1 MVNVLLPF
9 EIRYHLRQIS
19 FRAAAIL
26 FFGLGILAIQGSYG
40 GEEVHKNSPYAITVI
55 VGLLSLCSIFAS
67 TIFCANVVLRD
78 TTYKMDAIVFTTA
91 VGRLPY
97 FGVRFFGLFM
107 AVFLLLCLSLLG
119 IAAGSLLLDDGQTG
133 PFRFAYFWQPLLVFG
148 LPNILFSSSLIFCTA
163 MLSQNVR
170 AIYVAGVLLYI
181 LYWTA
186 SILGNSPLLATSSLK
201 LTEPDPLPFLLDPFG
216 LAALFGEARLWSDW
230 QRNNQLFPLQ
240 NVFLLNRL
248 LWTVFAGLLLTVS
261 YRYFSFR
268 LHLPAQTRQKTR
280 QESVNPVRYS
290 PHRVHPQGYTYGWKT
305 FKSQLKLEII
315 SLVKHIPF
323 MVMLLLWIFLFAIEL
338 KDTLFSGSYGIRS
351 YPSTGVIIDELRAMR
366 LAMLLIIFY
375 AAELL
380 GRERAASMQELIY
393 STPVFTSS
401 LWGAKCVTL
410 GVLVAILVSANIGIG
425 IVVQLSNG
433 YFTVELPT
441 YLTLYYYSG
450 LPLFLFAILAIFIQT
465 IIPNKYLG
473 MLLSMLVAFCI
484 VFSRRLGIEHY
495 LLRYATV
502 PELTYSYLNGF
513 GHYAKAFNGYMLYWG
528 SFAVV
533 LSLLT
538 VGLWQNGQYSTGWQR
553 VKSIGSQWG
562 ISSAYVGAAAVLLWL
577 FTSSSIYYDTNVIG
591 NYKSTA
597 AKLDWQL
604 RYEQQFKPF
613 SRHPQPIIRAVKT
626 DIALYP
632 KAGKYTV
639 KGSYRL
645 KNESAE
651 PITKIWV
658 GIDPEVTASRLSI
671 PGAKETRNTEF
682 NQHWFLLNKPLGPGS
697 EITLQFSMEVIR
709 SGFVP
714 FNSEH
719 AVVENGTY
727 IELEKYVPFLGY
739 NSRFETDDAR
749 ARKKSGL
756 PTQSIPGPAD
766 NRYHLI
772 DLETTVSTEP
782 DQYVVTVGDLQKS
795 WIADQ
800 RRYFHYKTT
809 VPINFMFALSSAR
822 YTIKKEIYKGIELS
836 ICYQDG
842 QIFNIA
848 SMMQAMKDALHY
860 CKSNFSHY
868 PLKHFTLAEIPQY
881 KGAATAYPG
890 LIFSA
895 ERINFLSDFRDTD
908 KINYGYAIVA
918 HEVSHQWWANKLA
931 PVNGPGDGL
940 LTESLAK
947 YTEAMVVEKTFGK
960 MLLRNY
966 LQADNRLYFSMRNT
980 DGKELPLDQATD
992 QPFVY
997 YQKGGLVL
1005 YAIKETLGE
1014 EKFNRALQRLIEKHA
1029 YPGTKATPDDLIHE
1043 LKQDATASQA
1053 RRIDDWLRKVIVY
1066 SLKVTVVSCESLVN
1080 GQFRLTLR
1088 VNMDKTEQGSN
1099 KSLLPDDEIDV
1110 ALFDRK
1116 PADWDQQLKPVYLQK
1131 HQFSKAET
1139 LLTITVTKKPQSVA
1153 IDPYGYL
1160 LDENQSDNTQEIR
1173 FGK

>member
-1 MVNVLLPF
+1 MLGVLLPF

-97 FGVRFFGLFM
+97 FGVRFLGLLL

-119 IAAGSLLLDDGQTG
+119 MAAGSVLLDSGQSG
-133 PFRFAYFWQPLLVFG
+133 PFRFDYFWQPLLVFG
-148 LPNILFSSSLIFCTA
+148 LPNVLFSSSLIFCTA

-181 LYWTA
+181 LYWSA

-201 LTEPDPLPFLLDPFG
+201 IAEPDPLPLLLDPFG
-216 LAALFGEARLWSDW
+216 LAAFFGEARLWSDW
-230 QRNNQLFPLQ
+230 QRNTQLFPLR

-248 LWTVFAGLLLTVS
+248 LWTAFAGILLTVS
-261 YRYFSFR
+261 YQYFTFR

-280 QESVNPVRYS
+280 QESVNLVRYS
-290 PHRVHPQGYTYGWKT
+290 PYQVHPQGYAFGWIT
-305 FKSQLKLEII
+305 FLSQLKLEII

-338 KDTLFSGSYGIRS
+338 NDTLFSGSYGIRT
-351 YPSTGVIIDELRAMR
+351 YPATGVIIDELRSMR

-380 GRERAASMQELIY
+380 GRERAATMQELIY

-410 GVLVAILVSANIGIG
+410 GVLVVILVSTNIGIG
-425 IVVQLSNG
+425 IAVQLSNG
-433 YFTVELPT
+433 YFTIELPS

-450 LPLFLFAILAIFIQT
+450 LPLFLFAVLAVFIQT
-465 IIPNKYLG
+465 ITPNKYLG

-513 GHYAKAFNGYMLYWG
+513 GHFANAFNWYMLYWG
-528 SFAVV
+528 AFAVV

-538 VGLWQNGQYSTGWQR
+538 IGLWQNGQYNTGWQR
-553 VKSIGSQWG
+553 VNSIGSHWG
-562 ISSAYVGAAAVLLWL
+562 KLSAYLGAAAVLLWL
-577 FTSSSIYYDTNVIG
+577 FTGSKIYYDTNVVG

-604 RYEQQFKPF
+604 RYERQFKPF
-613 SRHPQPIIRAVKT
+613 SRRSQPIIKAVIT

-632 KAGKYTV
+632 KDGKYTV

-645 KNESAE
+645 KNESTE
-651 PITKIWV
+651 PMSTVWV
-658 GIDPEVTASRLSI
+658 GIDPEVTSCRLSI
-671 PGAKETRNTEF
+671 QGARQTRNAEF
-682 NQHWFLLNKPLGPGS
+682 NQYWFILQKPLVPGA
-697 EITLQFSMEVIR
+697 EVTLHFSMEVIR
-709 SGFVP
+709 SGFMP

-739 NSRFETDDAR
+739 NSRFETDDAK

-756 PTQSIPGPAD
+756 PSQSIPVPAD

-800 RRYFHYKTT
+800 RRYFEYKTT
-809 VPINFMFALSSAR
+809 APINFMFALSSAR
-822 YTIKKEIYKGIELS
+822 YTIKKETYKGVELS

-842 QIFNIA
+842 RTHNMA
-848 SMMQAMKDALHY
+848 SMMQAMKDAMDY
-860 CKSNFSHY
+860 CNSNFSHY
-868 PLKHFTLAEIPQY
+868 PLKHFTLAEIPHY

-895 ERINFLSDFRDTD
+895 ERINFLSDFRNTD
-908 KINYGYAIVA
+908 NVNFGYAIVA
-918 HEVSHQWWANKLA
+918 HEVSHQWWANKVA

-947 YTEAMVVEKTFGK
+947 YTEAMVVEKSFGK

-966 LQADNRLYFSMRNT
+966 LQTDNGLYFSMRNS
-980 DGKELPLDQATD
+980 DGKELPLAQATD
-992 QPFVY
+992 QPYVY

-1014 EKFNRALQRLIEKHA
+1014 ANLNRALQRLIEKHA
-1029 YPGTKATPDDLIHE
+1029 YPATKATPDDLIHE
-1043 LKQDATASQA
+1043 LYQEATATQA
-1053 RRIDDWLRKVIVY
+1053 RRIDDLLKKVIVY
-1066 SLKVTVVSCESLVN
+1066 SMKVTVVSCESLVN
-1080 GQFRLTLR
+1080 CQFRLTLR
-1088 VNMDKTEQGSN
+1088 INMGKTEQGSN
-1099 KSLLPDDEIDV
+1099 KPLLPDDAIDI

-1116 PADWDQQLKPVYLQK
+1116 PEEWDQHLKPLYLQK
-1131 HQFSKAET
+1131 HHFSNGET
-1139 LLTITVTKKPQSVA
+1139 LLTLTINKKPQSVA
-1153 IDPYGYL
+1153 IDPYGYM
-1160 LDENQSDNTQEIR
+1160 LDENQADNRQEVR